1 MPRPKLPTPLVTS
14 STIGQVRPQGHPLPE
29 LWRIYL
35 ESADARNLSRSR
47 LYSLRRTAELS
58 RSLPD
63 FPQWGEI
70 YEWLTRLMSAGRAGT
85 TVRLHFWDLAS
96 LFNWAIAS
104 NFSAYNPLYKKK
116 FKVPEPPR
124 RAIWNIHESWPLLL
138 ATAGDDARA
147 RAWLGVLRFTGL
159 REGEALGLHASDF
172 EFDGARWVLRVRR
185 QRSQHTLDT
194 TEALKTTTSRRQIEV
209 HPSLVPLIAPVLDL
223 APASVRV
230 GKGGGSRVDSPL
242 LFPYRAADLEA
253 MIAKLRAVL
262 PNDFTENNAWHVFRH
277 TCAVEWY
284 RRGREVVQISV
295 VLGHASIAYTQKYL
309 RGFLGNDPT
318 RGFFDGMDD
327 APSFAAGSARM
338 RAAPV
343 PSEARES
350 AEGRRA
356 TQENLKLGP
365 IGVVKPRAVS
375 SAATAAKGG
384 APPGAVEKRRAGSA
398 RTPPTPQSSSNPSP
412 VATTTEQ
419 NRTTQKRKNAL

>member
-14 STIGQVRPQGHPLPE
+14 ATIGQVRPMGHPLHE

-58 RSLPD
+58 RSLPE

-96 LFNWAIAS
+96 LFNWAIAA

-116 FKVPEPPR
+116 FKVSEPPR
-124 RAIWNIHESWPLLL
+124 RAIWSIHETWPALL
-138 ATAGDDARA
+138 ATAGDGQSLESTRA

-159 REGEALGLHASDF
+159 REGEALGLHATDF
-172 EFDGARWVLRVRR
+172 EFDGGRWILRVRR
-185 QRSQHTLDT
+185 QRSQHSLAT
-194 TEALKTTTSRRQIEV
+194 TEALKTPTSRRQIEV
-209 HPSLVPLIAPVLDL
+209 HPSLVPLISPLLD
-223 APASVRV
+223 AGAASVKV
-230 GKGGGSRVDSPL
+230 GKGGARLEQTPL
-242 LFPYRAADLEA
+242 LFPYRTIDLER

-262 PNDFTENNAWHVFRH
+262 PDDFTENNAWHVFRH

-309 RGFLGNDPT
+309 RAFLGNDPT
-318 RGFFDGMDD
+318 RGFFDGMEA
-327 APSFAAGSARM
+327 APSFAAGGARM
-338 RAAPV
+338 
-343 PSEARES
+343 
-350 AEGRRA
+350 GRPEQQA
-356 TQENLKLGP
+356 MKLGP
-365 IGVVKPRAVS
+365 LNVVKPVM
-375 SAATAAKGG
+375 KGG
-384 APPGAVEKRRAGSA
+384 APPGAEKAKGPGALPRPRA
-398 RTPPTPQSSSNPSP
+398 PLSSSNPSP
-412 VATTTEQ
+412 VAKTTEQ
-419 NRTTQKRKNAL
+419 NRTTSKRKNAL